1 MKSSKVRSTFLEFFK
16 NKNHQIVKSAPMVIK
31 NDPTLMFTNAGMN
44 QFKDNFLGNSKI
56 VNSRV
61 ADTQKCLRVSGKHND
76 LEEVGLDTYHHTM
89 FEMLG
94 NWSFGDYFKKEAI
107 EWAWELLTDVYNID
121 KNSLYVTVFEGSKED
136 KTELDQEAFDL
147 WSQIVDKEKIIL
159 GNKKDNFWEMGD
171 VGPCGPCSEIHV
183 DIRSEKEKLKI
194 PGKNL
199 VNKDHPEVIEI
210 WNLVF
215 IQFNRRKNGKLEN
228 LPSKHIDTGMGF
240 ERLCMVL
247 QNVKSNYDTD
257 VFTPLIKKLE
267 SVSNFKYGSS
277 SDIDI
282 AFRVIVDHLRAVVFS
297 ICDGQL
303 PSNNGAGYVIRRI
316 LRRAV
321 RYGYT
326 FLNLKEPFIYKLVK
340 TFSEQ
345 YISVFPE
352 VDSQFNIIENVIL
365 SEESSFLKTLD
376 KGIIKLEDII
386 SSSESKVVSGSDAFE
401 LYDTFGFPID
411 LTALIL
417 KENGLNYNEEEFINL
432 LDTQKNRSK
441 AAHVNSN
448 EEWVPVLDSN
458 ETEFIG
464 YDNLRA
470 NIRILKYRKSIT
482 KNGDKVFQL
491 VFDSTPFY
499 PQGGGQVGDKGHLIL
514 DKNEIIEIQN
524 TVKEN
529 DTIIHECKK
538 LPNDLNSSYEVIVDK
553 DKRFDSSCNHTSTH
567 LLHEALRKILGD
579 HVQQKGS
586 MVSEKYLRF
595 DFSHYEKLTSLQV
608 TSIQNLVNEKI
619 DEQLPLEEN
628 REANY
633 EDCIKNGVIAL
644 FGEKYG
650 DVVRSVKFGNSYEL
664 CGGTHVANTGLI
676 KNFIIKSESAISS
689 GIRRIEAISGN
700 VAKDFLEQK
709 LNTLDQLSSMLNND
723 KDLVS
728 ALNKIKTQNN
738 LLNKKLENANKELV
752 EFYLNTISNNSLIKN
767 GINVSCLEIG
777 CSPEML
783 KNLSFSYSK
792 KNDKIFLVLVTK
804 SKDKVYLTCY
814 ISKEI
819 ANEKNFNANTIVKSL
834 SKHIN
839 GSGGGQPFFASAS
852 GSNIQGVGKLLQEA
866 LKII

>member
-267 SVSNFKYGSS
+267 SISNSKYGSS

-386 SSSESKVVSGSDAFE
+386 SSTESKVISGSDAFE

-482 KNGDKVFQL
+482 KNGDKIFQL

-499 PQGGGQVGDKGHLIL
+499 PQGG
-514 DKNEIIEIQN
+514 
-524 TVKEN
+524 
-529 DTIIHECKK
+529 
-538 LPNDLNSSYEVIVDK
+538 
-553 DKRFDSSCNHTSTH
+553 
-567 LLHEALRKILGD
+567 
-579 HVQQKGS
+579 
-586 MVSEKYLRF
+586 
-595 DFSHYEKLTSLQV
+595 
-608 TSIQNLVNEKI
+608 
-619 DEQLPLEEN
+619 
-628 REANY
+628 
-633 EDCIKNGVIAL
+633 
-644 FGEKYG
+644 
-650 DVVRSVKFGNSYEL
+650 
-664 CGGTHVANTGLI
+664 
-676 KNFIIKSESAISS
+676 
-689 GIRRIEAISGN
+689 
-700 VAKDFLEQK
+700 
-709 LNTLDQLSSMLNND
+709 
-723 KDLVS
+723 
-728 ALNKIKTQNN
+728 
-738 LLNKKLENANKELV
+738 
-752 EFYLNTISNNSLIKN
+752 
-767 GINVSCLEIG
+767 
-777 CSPEML
+777 
-783 KNLSFSYSK
+783 
-792 KNDKIFLVLVTK
+792 
-804 SKDKVYLTCY
+804 
-814 ISKEI
+814 
-819 ANEKNFNANTIVKSL
+819 
-834 SKHIN
+834 
-839 GSGGGQPFFASAS
+839 
-852 GSNIQGVGKLLQEA
+852 
-866 LKII
+866 

>member
-76 LEEVGLDTYHHTM
+76 LEEVGIDTYHHTM

-121 KNSLYVTVFEGSKED
+121 KNSLYVTVFEGSKDD

-194 PGKNL
+194 SGKDL

-267 SVSNFKYGSS
+267 LVSNSKYGSS

-352 VDSQFNIIENVIL
+352 VDSQFKIIENVIF

-386 SSSESKVVSGSDAFE
+386 SSSESKVISGSDAFE

-417 KENGLNYNEEEFINL
+417 KENGLNYNEKEFINL

-448 EEWVPVLDSN
+448 EEWVSVLDSN

-482 KNGDKVFQL
+482 KNGDTVFQL

-567 LLHEALRKILGD
+567 LLHDALRKILGD

-595 DFSHYEKLTSLQV
+595 DFSHYEKLTSQQV

-619 DEQLPLEEN
+619 DEQHPLEEN

-738 LLNKKLENANKELV
+738 LLNKKLENANKELI

-792 KNDKIFLVLVTK
+792 KNDKIFLVLVAK
-804 SKDKVYLTCY
+804 NKDKVYLTCY

-819 ANEKNFNANTIVKSL
+819 VNEENFNANTIVKSL

-852 GSNIQGVGKLLQEA
+852 GNNIQGVGELLKEA

>member
-76 LEEVGLDTYHHTM
+76 LEEVGIDTYHHTM

-121 KNSLYVTVFEGSKED
+121 KNSLYVTVFEGSKDD

-194 PGKNL
+194 SGKDL

-267 SVSNFKYGSS
+267 SVSNSKYGSS

-352 VDSQFNIIENVIL
+352 VDSQFKIIENVIL

-386 SSSESKVVSGSDAFE
+386 SGSESNVISGSDAFE

-417 KENGLNYNEEEFINL
+417 KENGLNYNEKEFINL

-448 EEWVPVLDSN
+448 EEWVSVLDSN

-470 NIRILKYRKSIT
+470 NIRILKYEKGGHYKFHT
-482 KNGDKVFQL
+482 DHGPT
-491 VFDSTPFY
+491 TP
-499 PQGGGQVGDKGHLIL
+499 
-514 DKNEIIEIQN
+514 
-524 TVKEN
+524 
-529 DTIIHECKK
+529 
-538 LPNDLNSSYEVIVDK
+538 
-553 DKRFDSSCNHTSTH
+553 R
-567 LLHEALRKILGD
+567 
-579 HVQQKGS
+579 
-586 MVSEKYLRF
+586 
-595 DFSHYEKLTSLQV
+595 
-608 TSIQNLVNEKI
+608 
-619 DEQLPLEEN
+619 
-628 REANY
+628 
-633 EDCIKNGVIAL
+633 
-644 FGEKYG
+644 
-650 DVVRSVKFGNSYEL
+650 
-664 CGGTHVANTGLI
+664 
-676 KNFIIKSESAISS
+676 
-689 GIRRIEAISGN
+689 
-700 VAKDFLEQK
+700 
-709 LNTLDQLSSMLNND
+709 TL
-723 KDLVS
+723 
-728 ALNKIKTQNN
+728 
-738 LLNKKLENANKELV
+738 
-752 EFYLNTISNNSLIKN
+752 SLIYFVN
-767 GINVSCLEIG
+767 DDFEGG
-777 CSPEML
+777 
-783 KNLSFSYSK
+783 NLNFK
-792 KNDKIFLVLVTK
+792 LV
-804 SKDKVYLTCY
+804 
-814 ISKEI
+814 
-819 ANEKNFNANTIVKSL
+819 
-834 SKHIN
+834 
-839 GSGGGQPFFASAS
+839 GSGGEMVIENKPNRLVIWPSNFMYPHRVTPVES
-852 GSNIQGVGKLLQEA
+852 GTRYSVVAWA
-866 LKII
+866 L

>member
-16 NKNHQIVKSAPMVIK
+16 NKNHQIVKSAPLVIK

-121 KNSLYVTVFEGSKED
+121 KNSLYVTVFEGSKDD

-267 SVSNFKYGSS
+267 SVSYSKYGSS

-448 EEWVPVLDSN
+448 EEWVSVLDSN

-482 KNGDKVFQL
+482 KNGDKIFQL

-538 LPNDLNSSYEVIVDK
+538 LPNDLNSSYEVVVDK

-595 DFSHYEKLTSLQV
+595 DFSHYEKLTSQQV

-619 DEQLPLEEN
+619 DKQLPLEEN

-738 LLNKKLENANKELV
+738 LLNKKLENANRELV

-767 GINVSCLEIG
+767 GINVCCLEIG

-783 KNLSFSYSK
+783 KNLSFSYGK
-792 KNDKIFLVLVTK
+792 RNDKIFLVLVAK

-819 ANEKNFNANTIVKSL
+819 ANEENFNANTIVKSL

>member
-76 LEEVGLDTYHHTM
+76 LEEVGIDTYHHTM

-121 KNSLYVTVFEGSKED
+121 KNSLYVTVFEGSKDD

-171 VGPCGPCSEIHV
+171 MGPCGPCSEIHV

-267 SVSNFKYGSS
+267 SVSNSKYGSS
-277 SDIDI
+277 NDIDI

-326 FLNLKEPFIYKLVK
+326 FLNLKKPFIYKLVK

-345 YISVFPE
+345 YVSVFPE
-352 VDSQFNIIENVIL
+352 VDSQLKIIENVIL

-376 KGIIKLEDII
+376 KGIIKLENII
-386 SSSESKVVSGSDAFE
+386 SSSESKVISGSDAFE

-417 KENGLNYNEEEFINL
+417 KENGLNYNEQEFINL

-448 EEWVPVLDSN
+448 EEWVSVLDSN

-470 NIRILKYRKSIT
+470 NTRILKYRKSIT
-482 KNGDKVFQL
+482 KNEDMVFQV

-538 LPNDLNSSYEVIVDK
+538 LPNDLNSIYEVIVDK

-567 LLHEALRKILGD
+567 LLHDALRKILGD

-595 DFSHYEKLTSLQV
+595 DFSHYEKLTSQQV

-752 EFYLNTISNNSLIKN
+752 EFYLNTISNNSLVKN
-767 GINVSCLEIG
+767 GINVSCLEIS
-777 CSPEML
+777 CSPEIL

-792 KNDKIFLVLVTK
+792 KNDKIFLVLVAK

-814 ISKEI
+814 ISNEI
-819 ANEKNFNANTIVKSL
+819 ANEENLNANTIVKSL

-852 GSNIQGVGKLLQEA
+852 GNNIQGVGKLLQEA

>member
-267 SVSNFKYGSS
+267 SVSNSKYGSS

-386 SSSESKVVSGSDAFE
+386 SSSESKVISGSDAFE

-464 YDNLRA
+464 YDNLRS

-482 KNGDKVFQL
+482 KNGDKIFQL

-595 DFSHYEKLTSLQV
+595 DFSHYEKLTSQQV

-619 DEQLPLEEN
+619 DKQLPLEEN

-709 LNTLDQLSSMLNND
+709 LNTLDQFC
-723 KDLVS
+723 
-728 ALNKIKTQNN
+728 
-738 LLNKKLENANKELV
+738 LL
-752 EFYLNTISNNSLIKN
+752 YT
-767 GINVSCLEIG
+767 
-777 CSPEML
+777 SP
-783 KNLSFSYSK
+783 SPRDS
-792 KNDKIFLVLVTK
+792 
-804 SKDKVYLTCY
+804 
-814 ISKEI
+814 
-819 ANEKNFNANTIVKSL
+819 
-834 SKHIN
+834 
-839 GSGGGQPFFASAS
+839 
-852 GSNIQGVGKLLQEA
+852 
-866 LKII
+866 